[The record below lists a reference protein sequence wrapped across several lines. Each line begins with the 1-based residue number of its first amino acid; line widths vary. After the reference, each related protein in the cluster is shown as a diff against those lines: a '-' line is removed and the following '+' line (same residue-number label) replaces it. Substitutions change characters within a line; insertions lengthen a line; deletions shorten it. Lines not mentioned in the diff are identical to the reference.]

1 MRAIASRFR
10 PVLRER
16 ARMGLPKSIST
27 RTVSVVSMTTP
38 SDQGSKLSKRQIVQ
52 AIHRG
57 FATWQPKLSS
67 DTRAS
72 GTSTDDGPSI
82 PPPLKGIRIVDLT
95 RVLAGPYCT
104 MLLADLGADVIKVEH
119 PRGGDDTRAWL
130 PPFAQPPTG
139 KDAPKPP
146 PGKEDY
152 WASLPPES
160 AYFLSVNRSKRS
172 ITVDLKSPAGK
183 KIIHDL
189 VAKADVVVENYL
201 PGKLASMDLGYE
213 DLNKIKPDIIYASL
227 TGYGQTGSYRDK
239 AGYDVIIAADAG
251 MMHITGEA
259 DRPPVKIGVAM
270 TDLTT
275 GLYVHGAIM
284 AALLGRAQTGK
295 GVHIDASLFES
306 QIASLANIASNYL
319 IAGQEAGRHGDKHPS
334 IVPYQTFQAKDGR
347 IMLGAGN
354 DGQFKFL
361 CNLLGRPELSSDP
374 KYATNAAR
382 VQHREELI
390 PLLNK
395 LLKEKTVQEWCN
407 AINGKIPAAPIRNIR
422 GTFDEHPQSKD
433 RKVVEEVDHPRA
445 GRIKI
450 VAPTVRYGGGK
461 MRVRRAPPVLG
472 QHTDEVLM
480 QELGLSEEEVVKLR
494 EEGAIGP

>member
-1 MRAIASRFR
+1 MLAWNAKSASQLDTIKIITRAFTNS
-10 PVLRER
+10 
-16 ARMGLPKSIST
+16 ST
-27 RTVSVVSMTTP
+27 RFSIDTTNT
-38 SDQGSKLSKRQIVQ
+38 
-52 AIHRG
+52 
-57 FATWQPKLSS
+57 FTATIQ
-67 DTRAS
+67 DE
-72 GTSTDDGPSI
+72 PSI

-130 PPFAQPPTG
+130 PPFAQPPT
-139 KDAPKPP
+139 ANHACKPP
-146 PGKEDY
+146 PGKQDY
-152 WASLPPES
+152 WATLPPES
-160 AYFLSVNRSKRS
+160 AYFLSINRSKRS

-189 VAKADVVVENYL
+189 VRNADVVVENYL
-201 PGKLASMDLGYE
+201 PGKLGSMGLGYD
-213 DLNKIKPDIIYASL
+213 DLKAIKPDIIYASL
-227 TGYGQTGSYRDK
+227 TGYGQTGRYRDK

-251 MMHITGEA
+251 MMHITGES

-284 AALLGRAQTGK
+284 AALIGRAQTGK
-295 GVHIDASLFES
+295 GVHIDASLFDC

-319 IAGQEAGRHGDKHPS
+319 IAGQEASRHGDKHPS

-354 DGQFKFL
+354 DGQFKLL
-361 CNLLGRPELSSDP
+361 CKLLGKPQLSEDE

-382 VQHREELI
+382 VKHREQLI
-390 PLLNK
+390 PLLEA
-395 LLKEKTVQEWCN
+395 LLVERTVEEWCD
-407 AINGKIPAAPIRNIR
+407 AINGKIPAAPIRNIK

-433 RKVVEEVDHPRA
+433 RKVVAQVDHPRA
-445 GRIKI
+445 GKIKI
-450 VAPTVRYGGGK
+450 VAPAVRYGGGK
-461 MRVRRAPPVLG
+461 MKIRAPPPVLG
-472 QHTDEVLM
+472 EHTDEVLI
-480 QELGLSEEEVVKLR
+480 QELGMSEEQVADLR
-494 EEGAIGP
+494 KSGAIGQ

>member
-1 MRAIASRFR
+1 M
-10 PVLRER
+10 
-16 ARMGLPKSIST
+16 ST
-27 RTVSVVSMTTP
+27 RTLTVDPKKIRIQQSS
-38 SDQGSKLSKRQIVQ
+38 SASKRQTVD
-52 AIHRG
+52 AIHRA
-57 FATWQPKLSS
+57 FSTSHPKLSIETKATTE
-67 DTRAS
+67 DV
-72 GTSTDDGPSI
+72 PSI
-82 PPPLKGIRIVDLT
+82 PPPLQGIRIVDLT

-139 KDAPKPP
+139 KDAPQPP

-152 WASLPPES
+152 WSTLPPES

-172 ITVDLKSPAGK
+172 ITVDLKSSAGK

-189 VAKADVVVENYL
+189 VSKADVVVENYL
-201 PGKLASMDLGYE
+201 PGKLASMGLGYE
-213 DLNKIKPDIIYASL
+213 DLKKIKPDIIYASL

-284 AALLGRAQTGK
+284 AALLGRAKTGK

-361 CNLLGRPELSSDP
+361 CNLLDRPELSSDA
-374 KYATNAAR
+374 KYDTNAAR

-390 PLLNK
+390 PLLDG
-395 LLKEKTVQEWCN
+395 LLKEKTVQEWCD
-407 AINGKIPAAPIRNIR
+407 AINGKIPAAPIRNIK
-422 GTFDEHPQSKD
+422 GTFDEHPQSRD
-433 RKVVEEVDHPRA
+433 RKVVAEVEHPRA
-445 GRIKI
+445 GKIKI
-450 VAPTVRYGGGK
+450 VAPAVRYGGGK
-461 MRVRRAPPVLG
+461 MKITRPPPVLG
-472 QHTDEVLM
+472 QHTDKVLKE
-480 QELGLSEEEVVKLR
+480 ELGLTEEEVDKLR
-494 EEGAIGP
+494 REGAIGP

>member
-1 MRAIASRFR
+1 MKAAVLLRQNVSRTKRAPVRTLLPTSLPTSGLVSQRIVAQQGSDQTVPICRTFASTVHRASASIASGD
-10 PVLRER
+10 EK
-16 ARMGLPKSIST
+16 A
-27 RTVSVVSMTTP
+27 
-38 SDQGSKLSKRQIVQ
+38 
-52 AIHRG
+52 
-57 FATWQPKLSS
+57 
-67 DTRAS
+67 
-72 GTSTDDGPSI
+72 SI

-119 PRGGDDTRAWL
+119 PRGGDDTRSWL
-130 PPFAQPPTG
+130 PPFAQPPVG

-172 ITVDLKSPAGK
+172 ITVDLKSEAGK
-183 KIIHDL
+183 QIIYNL

-201 PGKLASMDLGYE
+201 PGKLGSMGLGY
-213 DLNKIKPDIIYASL
+213 DDFKKIKPDIIYASL

-319 IAGQEAGRHGDKHPS
+319 ISGQEASRHGDKHPS

-354 DGQFKFL
+354 DGQFKYL
-361 CNLLGRPELSSDP
+361 CKLLGQPELSSDP
-374 KYATNAAR
+374 RYATNAAR
-382 VQHREELI
+382 VANRDVLI
-390 PLLNK
+390 PLLGD
-395 LLKEKTVQEWCN
+395 LLKHKTVQEWCDL
-407 AINGKIPAAPIRNIR
+407 INGKIPAAPIRNIR

-433 RKVVEEVDHPRA
+433 RKVVAHVDHPRA
-445 GRIKI
+445 GPIKI
-450 VAPTVRYGGGK
+450 LAPAVRYGAGK
-461 MRVRRAPPVLG
+461 MEITRPPPVLG
-472 QHTDEVLM
+472 QHTDEVLTE
-480 QELGLSEEEVVKLR
+480 ELGMSQQQVAELR
-494 EEGAIGP
+494 KAGAIGQ